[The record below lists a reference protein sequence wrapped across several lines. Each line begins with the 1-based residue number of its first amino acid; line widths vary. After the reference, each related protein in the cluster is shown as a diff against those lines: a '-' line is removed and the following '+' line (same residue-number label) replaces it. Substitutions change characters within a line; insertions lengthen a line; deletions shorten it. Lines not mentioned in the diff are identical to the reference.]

1 MFFVYHFTIIT
12 LYFAIIFQERIYRNY
27 HNIEFRPQKF
37 TQYLLSSEVGFCKC
51 EVISIPPHPSKGFQR
66 PIHLFTKAENPSF
79 TASEQANDATSTNG
93 TLPNRSERMTRR
105 DQEEIRDKERIK
117 YEQELFPKENVNR
130 GNMSE
135 ISQHSGDQ
143 YEQLAN
149 VYAPSSTPCYDTP
162 SRSSDSQPLD
172 DQSSEDLATKTKKE
186 TKEISYKLETNENE
200 LDANERK
207 EIKEDKKDMEKRRK
221 DKTDT
226 S

>member
-1 MFFVYHFTIIT
+1 M
-12 LYFAIIFQERIYRNY
+12 
-27 HNIEFRPQKF
+27 
-37 TQYLLSSEVGFCKC
+37 GFCKC
-51 EVISIPPHPSKGFQR
+51 EVISIPPHLSKGFQR
-66 PIHLFTKAENPSF
+66 PIHLFTKAESSSF
-79 TASEQANDATSTNG
+79 TATDQADDVISTNG

-105 DQEEIRDKERIK
+105 DQEEIRDMERIK

-149 VYAPSSTPCYDTP
+149 VYAPSTTPCYDTP

-172 DQSSEDLATKTKKE
+172 DQSSEDFMTKTKKE
-186 TKEISYKLETNENE
+186 TKESSHNLKINKNE
-200 LDANERK
+200 LDTSERK
-207 EIKEDKKDMEKRRK
+207 ESKEDWEYMEKRRNE
-221 DKTDT
+221 KTNT